1 MAEEMKKQSKKELEY
16 MTSVN
21 ISMVNVKIVKIEVD
35 EEKLK
40 EKALRYEKAVNN
52 MKNLEKNKKQ

>member
-1 MAEEMKKQSKKELEY
+1 MAEEMKKQAKKELEY

-35 EEKLK
+35 EEKLQ
-40 EKALRYEKAVNN
+40 EKDLRYEKAVKN
-52 MKNLEKNKKQ
+52 MTKLEKNKRK